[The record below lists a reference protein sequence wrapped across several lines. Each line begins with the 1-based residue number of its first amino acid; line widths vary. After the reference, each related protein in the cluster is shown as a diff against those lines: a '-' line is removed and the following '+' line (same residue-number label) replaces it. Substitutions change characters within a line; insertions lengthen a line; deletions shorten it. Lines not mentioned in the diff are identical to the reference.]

1 MRPCA
6 CRMRG
11 PLILLILSAKAI
23 LRAKGHRE
31 SPAAQQKVFGQ
42 YGRAAAICMYFLYSV
57 LSAGGIFLLAPYFL
71 VQQFV
76 NKGRRRKQ
84 YLRNLPERLAL
95 RFPRELVS
103 GTYHVGGEKA
113 RENARDHSGT
123 IWLHAVSVGEVLAAV
138 PLARLLREKYR
149 AKRLVISTTTAT
161 GQAVAQ
167 ERMKFADAIFY
178 FPLDWC
184 GPVRR
189 ALHIVRPELVIIFE
203 TEIWP
208 NFLRETRRAGV
219 PVVFVNG
226 RISGRSFKRFS
237 RTLHLSAGL
246 LRGFLRSVLNN
257 ATFYL
262 MQSEEDRTRLVSLG
276 ARADRVVVGG
286 NMKYDAAMPIAVA
299 SATPLVDWL
308 AAEIAQSRRGPVL
321 VAGSVIAGEETAV
334 LEALAVV
341 SRQWPDALLI
351 MAPRKP
357 ERFDAAAT
365 LIEHAGRRVVR
376 RSGLSLSLDGSENG
390 TPNGTHDSGARGA
403 LARTPGEP
411 GSILLLDTIGEL
423 AALYA
428 LADAVF
434 IGGSLEPAG
443 GHNPL
448 EPATFGKVPVF
459 GRSMDNFRDI
469 AAAFLAADAAME
481 VRSGLDLGEVW
492 SALLS
497 DDARRERMGQAARE
511 LVQRHQGATT
521 VALKH
526 IANLLGETQER
537 L

>member
-1 MRPCA
+1 
-6 CRMRG
+6 
-11 PLILLILSAKAI
+11 
-23 LRAKGHRE
+23 
-31 SPAAQQKVFGQ
+31 
-42 YGRAAAICMYFLYSV
+42 
-57 LSAGGIFLLAPYFL
+57 
-71 VQQFV
+71 
-76 NKGRRRKQ
+76 
-84 YLRNLPERLAL
+84 
-95 RFPRELVS
+95 
-103 GTYHVGGEKA
+103 
-113 RENARDHSGT
+113 
-123 IWLHAVSVGEVLAAV
+123 
-138 PLARLLREKYR
+138 
-149 AKRLVISTTTAT
+149 
-161 GQAVAQ
+161 
-167 ERMKFADAIFY
+167 
-178 FPLDWC
+178 
-184 GPVRR
+184 VRR
-189 ALHIVRPELVIIFE
+189 ALRVVRPELVIIFE

-208 NFLRETRRAGV
+208 NFLRETQRAGV

-226 RISGRSFKRFS
+226 RISGRSFTRFS
-237 RTLHLSAGL
+237 RALRLSAGL

-276 ARADRVVVGG
+276 ARPDRVVVGG
-286 NMKYDAAMPIAVA
+286 NMKYDAAMPKAVA

-308 AAEIAQSRRGPVL
+308 AAEIVHSRRGPVL

-334 LEALAVV
+334 LEALTVV

-357 ERFDAAAT
+357 ERFDASVT

-376 RSGLSLSLDGSENG
+376 RTGLSLSPDGSANG
-390 TPNGTHDSGARGA
+390 TPTGTQDSGSRGV
-403 LARTPGEP
+403 LARTPGQP

-481 VRSGLDLGEVW
+481 VRSGLELGEVW

-511 LVQRHQGATT
+511 LVQRHQGATG
-521 VALKH
+521 VALKY
-526 IANLLGETQER
+526 IATLLGDAQEC